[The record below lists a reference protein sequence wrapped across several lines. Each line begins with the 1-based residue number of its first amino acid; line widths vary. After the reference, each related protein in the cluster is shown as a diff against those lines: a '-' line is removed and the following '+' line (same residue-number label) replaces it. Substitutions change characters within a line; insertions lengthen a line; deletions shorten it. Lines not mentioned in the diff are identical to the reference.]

1 MVDIVKYKVNE
12 KGIELLLNLSSNL
25 PRYAWVDPVRI
36 RQILVNLVS
45 NAVKFTEEGEIEIS
59 ISALPGK
66 DVNGY
71 QGLRFMVRDTG
82 IGIAEERQEKIL
94 EAFTQ
99 EDSSTTRKYGGTGLG
114 LTISNK
120 LLKLMGSRMEIQS
133 RLNLG
138 GNFLL
143 PCLFPNRR
151 WRT

>member
-1 MVDIVKYKVNE
+1 
-12 KGIELLLNLSSNL
+12 
-25 PRYAWVDPVRI
+25 
-36 RQILVNLVS
+36 
-45 NAVKFTEEGEIEIS
+45 AVKFTEEGEIEIS

-99 EDSSTTRKYGGTGLG
+99 EDSSTTRKYGETGLG

-138 GNFLL
+138 STFSFLAYFQTEDGAL
-143 PCLFPNRR
+143 EQ
-151 WRT
+151 